1 MLIRKTFMATLA
13 ATSLF
18 MAGLNS
24 APALAADPTCTIT
37 ITQSGSQVDGTNN
50 ADVICINADNVTVN
64 ALGSNDTIVDNG
76 NNNTIYMGD
85 GNDVFVPGTGTG
97 STIDAGAG
105 DDTVTGTPGT
115 DTITGGEGDDTLI
128 GGAGDDTISGGNG
141 NDRLEGDAGADTI
154 SGDAGTDNLD
164 GGDGTDTLN
173 GGAGDDTLIGGAA
186 NDNLNGGDGAD
197 NLEGDAGNDNIFG
210 EAGTDTLQGNAG
222 DDLLAGGADIDSLNG
237 GAGLN
242 TCDYNSGESLT
253 QTCKYDDA
261 PPVVSALVFDKLQID
276 VGSSSQQ
283 VNFSFNASDATGVSS
298 VDVQCFEPKSSQF
311 FSAHVDIR
319 QSGFNAYSTL
329 NGASISSVDSIEG
342 NAQNFTAGFHVT
354 FPTGSKP
361 GVYSCQTFAVDQ
373 LTNRDPSY
381 LTTNAAITVVR
392 SGSGFDDAPPVVSA
406 LVFDKLQIDVGSSSQ
421 QVNFSFNASDATGV
435 SSVDVQCFEPKSSQ
449 FFSAHVDIRQSGFN
463 AYSTL
468 NGASISSV
476 DSIEGN
482 AQNFTAGFH
491 VTFPTGSKP
500 GVYSCQTFAVDQ
512 LTNRDPSYLTTNASV
527 TLSRTP
533 AGQPSAPASLGF
545 QPNGFAAGTLSWSA
559 PSNLGNP
566 SLTGYVVQ
574 YSSDGSTWQDL
585 KNGATSATSLPV
597 SNLKADTDY
606 WFRVR
611 GENGGTVGQDTTFM
625 NLSWSSIK
633 IHTQAQTVAAAP
645 TALKI
650 TNVDVGSAAL
660 SWSAPSTDGGSAI
673 TDFKVET
680 SRDGGTTWVEVK
692 KQAPSTSL
700 SLGLTGLAPGTA
712 YKVRVSAINSVGAS
726 DFLTGDFK
734 TTGSVPGKV
743 LNVTASNVASS
754 TLTLNWN
761 LPATNGGVAISDYK
775 LEVSG
780 NNGATWTTIT
790 HDPLLVRSFNVNTL
804 TKNKAYLFRVSA
816 INAIGTGAASDVLKV
831 TTLAGVPA
839 APTALTTPSIT
850 TIGASL
856 GWTAPTDNGGAN
868 ITDYKVEISRDGNT
882 WTTVPRTA
890 STSRSQNITGLAP
903 GTTYQVKVSALNTAG
918 FSQAL
923 TGSFKTVATTPS
935 AISNLAASKITG
947 TGLSLTWNLP
957 ATNGGSDLTDY
968 SVLVSSNGTSFT
980 AISHTASN
988 LLAFAVTNLSAGTK
1002 YWFKVAAVNAKGLS
1016 PYSDPI
1022 TVVTVGNAPAAP
1034 TSLTVTNVAGSQIKL
1049 GWKAA
1054 TVTGGSPVRDY
1065 KIEYSSDNGKTW
1077 LTVSKTASTST
1088 TFTTTNLKA
1097 ATTYLFRISALN
1109 DVGYSTPSANLKVVT
1124 K

>member
-1 MLIRKTFMATLA
+1 MLLRKTFMAALA

-18 MAGLNS
+18 LAGLNA
-24 APALAADPTCTIT
+24 APALAVNPTCTIT
-37 ITQSGSQVDGTNN
+37 IARSGSQVDGTNN
-50 ADVICINADNVTVN
+50 ADVICINADSVTVN
-64 ALGSNDTIVDNG
+64 ALGGNDTIVDNG

-85 GNDVFVPGTGTG
+85 GNDVFVPGNGNGGTV
-97 STIDAGAG
+97 DAGAG
-105 DDTVTGTPGT
+105 DDTVTGTPGA
-115 DTITGGEGDDTLI
+115 DEITGGEGDDTLI
-128 GGAGDDTISGGNG
+128 GGASDDTISGGNG

-164 GGDGTDTLN
+164 GGDGTDSLN

-242 TCDYNSGESLT
+242 MCDYTSGEPLT
-253 QTCKYDDA
+253 QTCKYDDSA
-261 PPVVSALVFDKLQID
+261 PVASALTIDKAQVD
-276 VGSSSQQ
+276 SGSSAQLITVSGEVSDPSGVSLAVVQCELPTTYSALFIDGTLHAMIQ
-283 VNFSFNASDATGVSS
+283 GNTTDASSRVTGSPQDLSFSFTFQVPLGTTPGTFGCRYGNLMDS
-298 VDVQCFEPKSSQF
+298 
-311 FSAHVDIR
+311 
-319 QSGFNAYSTL
+319 FNNS
-329 NGASISSVDSIEG
+329 
-342 NAQNFTAGFHVT
+342 
-354 FPTGSKP
+354 
-361 GVYSCQTFAVDQ
+361 
-373 LTNRDPSY
+373 
-381 LTTNAAITVVR
+381 R
-392 SGSGFDDAPPVVSA
+392 SGPAGTAVSFVV
-406 LVFDKLQIDVGSSSQ
+406 Q
-421 QVNFSFNASDATGV
+421 
-435 SSVDVQCFEPKSSQ
+435 
-449 FFSAHVDIRQSGFN
+449 
-463 AYSTL
+463 
-468 NGASISSV
+468 
-476 DSIEGN
+476 
-482 AQNFTAGFH
+482 
-491 VTFPTGSKP
+491 
-500 GVYSCQTFAVDQ
+500 
-512 LTNRDPSYLTTNASV
+512 
-527 TLSRTP
+527 RTP
-533 AGQPSAPASLGF
+533 AGQPSTPTSFAF
-545 QPNGFAAGTLSWSA
+545 QANGFAAGTLSWSA

-566 SLTGYVVQ
+566 SLTGYVAQ

-611 GENGGTVGQDTTFM
+611 GENGGTAGQDTTFM

-650 TNVDVGSAAL
+650 TGVDVGSASL
-660 SWSAPSTDGGSAI
+660 TWSAPSIDGGSAI

-680 SRDGGTTWVEVK
+680 SRDGGTTWAEVK

-712 YKVRVSAINSVGAS
+712 YKVRVSAINGVGAS
-726 DFLTGDFK
+726 DFLTGSFK

-761 LPATNGGVAISDYK
+761 LPATNGGVALSDYK

-790 HDPLLVRSFNVNTL
+790 HDPLLVRSFNVTNL
-804 TKNKAYLFRVSA
+804 TKNKAYQFRVSA

-831 TTLAGVPA
+831 TTLASVPA
-839 APTALTTPSIT
+839 APTTLTTPSIT
-850 TIGASL
+850 TTGASL

-882 WTTVPRTA
+882 WTTVPRTP

-903 GTTYQVKVSALNTAG
+903 GTTYQVKVSALNSAG
-918 FSQAL
+918 FSLAL
-923 TGSFKTVATTPS
+923 AGSFKTDATTPS

-980 AISHTASN
+980 TISHTASN
-988 LLAFAVTNLSAGTK
+988 KLSFAVTNLAAGTK

-1065 KIEYSSDNGKTW
+1065 KIEYSNDSGKTW
-1077 LTVSKTASTST
+1077 LTVSKSASTST